1 MSAASSLK
9 EPSCFLEIFFMNSS
23 SEIHVKMQFKN
34 AIISEIKNSSET
46 NIAALSRKK

>member
-1 MSAASSLK
+1 MSAASPLK

-34 AIISEIKNSSET
+34 AIISEIKNSPET
-46 NIAALSRKK
+46 KIAALSRKK